1 MVPKLIDIR
10 FYNLIL
16 FFNNNFVLDY
26 YWLLNTSILLI
37 FDVIY
42 LRQPSVFMLSEPFI
56 SIFRHHLPSQC
67 KSACQFNI
75 VWGKF
80 NDLAIHSDAS

>member
-1 MVPKLIDIR
+1 MVPKLIDVP

-16 FFNNNFVLDY
+16 FVNNNFVLDY

-42 LRQPSVFMLSEPFI
+42 L
-56 SIFRHHLPSQC
+56 
-67 KSACQFNI
+67 
-75 VWGKF
+75 
-80 NDLAIHSDAS
+80 